1 MVIALAILSL
11 FLSVFLAF
19 VFVDAADSKFR
30 NMDCAYWDNNLL
42 GWIFAILSVILLI
55 TGATLF
61 YIMTVKSIPQEE
73 HRYPAL
79 EYRIETEIT
88 TRGEV
93 SDTTYV
99 ISKIK

>member
-1 MVIALAILSL
+1 MS
-11 FLSVFLAF
+11 
-19 VFVDAADSKFR
+19 
-30 NMDCAYWDNNLL
+30 L

-55 TGATLF
+55 AGGTLL
-61 YIMTVKSIPQEE
+61 YIMIKSIPQEE

-79 EYRIETEIT
+79 EYSIETEIT

>member
-1 MVIALAILSL
+1 MVITLAILSL
-11 FLSVFLAF
+11 FLSLFLAF
-19 VFVDAADSKFR
+19 VLGDAADERFNR
-30 NMDCAYWDNNLL
+30 DCAHGSENLL

-55 TGATLF
+55 AGATLF
-61 YIMTVKSIPQEE
+61 YIMTAKSVPQEE

-79 EYRIETEIT
+79 EYSIETEIT

>member
-42 GWIFAILSVILLI
+42 GWIFAILSAILLI
-55 TGATLF
+55 AGGTLF
-61 YIMTVKSIPQEE
+61 YIMIKSIPQEE
-73 HRYPAL
+73 HRYPVS

-93 SDTTYV
+93 SDTAYV
-99 ISKIK
+99 IFKIK